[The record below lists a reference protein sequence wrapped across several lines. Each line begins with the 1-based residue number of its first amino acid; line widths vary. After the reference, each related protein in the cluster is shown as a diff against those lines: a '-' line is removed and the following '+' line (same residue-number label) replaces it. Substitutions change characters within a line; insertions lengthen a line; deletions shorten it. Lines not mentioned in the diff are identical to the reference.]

1 MTIFVRYSKKNS
13 ILPIAVLAIGIFLIL
28 VWMYG
33 IVPYLKMSHDFS
45 YYEAYA
51 GKVSSIKSLED
62 ELPTPTPIYVN
73 YVQRVIATDND
84 KLKVFSTFV
93 SYSAVTNEIMW
104 ESNSTNF
111 VDKNTGK
118 YIDPPDT
125 YFRFPSDTKKQ
136 NYLAYIYANG
146 DPQPFVFEEAVNVN
160 NLHTYKFSCHLIADL
175 SDSYPEFSP
184 HQVFSDYSCNVW
196 IEPSTGDE
204 VYYEENWTD
213 YVIQDDGTKIPVSV
227 GNTSTLKSTSD
238 ILVDKTN
245 EKISLFYIYEKIIP
259 LFFSLL
265 TASVFGIVVV
275 YQKQKQKIAE
285 LKLKEE
291 KDARLQTIG
300 LLASRLAHDIR
311 NPLSVIK
318 ATVEILS
325 MNKNAKD
332 ESNAV
337 TRINNAVS
345 RISYQIDNVLD
356 FVRSKP
362 LVLEDADIST
372 IVNKS
377 VKSMMIPEQILVRLD
392 LHPVKIRCDPR
403 QMEVVFVNLIRN
415 AVEAV
420 NDTGVITIRVIEKE
434 KFVHISIEDSGE
446 GVPAEMMGEIFEPL
460 FTTKQTGTGLGLVSC
475 KNIVEMH
482 EGKITV
488 SSNPSIFT
496 VMLPRNS
503 NQ

>member
-1 MTIFVRYSKKNS
+1 MQYSKKNS
-13 ILPIAVLAIGIFLIL
+13 ILPTAVLFIGVFLIL

-33 IVPYLKMSHDFS
+33 VVPYLKMSHDFS
-45 YYEAYA
+45 YYESYA
-51 GKVSSIKSLED
+51 GKVSSISSLED

-73 YVQRVIATDND
+73 YVQRVVAADND
-84 KLKVFSTFV
+84 KLNIFSTFV

-104 ESNSTNF
+104 ETNSTNF

-118 YIDPPDT
+118 YIDPPNT
-125 YFRFPSDTKKQ
+125 YFRFPADTKKQ
-136 NYLAYIYANG
+136 NYLAYIYASG
-146 DPQPFVFEEAVNVN
+146 DPQPFIFEEEADIN
-160 NLHTYKFSCHLIADL
+160 NLHTYRFSCHLIADL

-213 YVIQDDGTKIPVSV
+213 YVILDDGTKVPVSV
-227 GNTSTLKSTSD
+227 GNTNTLKPTSD

-245 EKISLFYIYEKIIP
+245 EKINLFYIYEKIIP
-259 LFFSLL
+259 LFLSLL
-265 TASVFGIVVV
+265 TASVFGIIVV

-291 KDARLQTIG
+291 RDTKLQIIG

-318 ATVEILS
+318 ATVEIMS
-325 MNKNAKD
+325 TNKKTKD

-337 TRINNAVS
+337 VRINNAVS

-377 VKSMMIPEQILVRLD
+377 IKSMIIPEQILVKLD
-392 LHPVKIRCDPR
+392 LHPIKIRCDPR
-403 QMEVVFVNLIRN
+403 QLEVVFVNLIRN
-415 AVEAV
+415 AVEAL
-420 NDTGVITIRVIEKE
+420 NDIGVITIRAIEKE
-434 KFVHISIEDSGE
+434 KFAHISIEDSGE
-446 GVPAEMMGEIFEPL
+446 GVPTEMMDKIFEPL
-460 FTTKQTGTGLGLVSC
+460 FTTKQTGTGLGLSSC
-475 KNIVEMH
+475 KSIVEMH
-482 EGKITV
+482 GGKITI
-488 SSNPSIFT
+488 SSNPSTFT
-496 VMLPRNS
+496 VILPKKN
-503 NQ
+503 